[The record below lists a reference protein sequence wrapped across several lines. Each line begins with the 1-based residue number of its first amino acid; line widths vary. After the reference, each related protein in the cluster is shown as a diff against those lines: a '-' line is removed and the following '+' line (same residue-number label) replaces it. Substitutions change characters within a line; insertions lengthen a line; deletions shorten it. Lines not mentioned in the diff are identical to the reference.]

1 MPFLG
6 SDALLAITMLGMA
19 VAIFWPQEPEEQWAS
34 IPSTTEMENKNLTP
48 DQGKTLKKIIGFIID
63 VIVATTD
70 GKNKKK

>member
-1 MPFLG
+1 
-6 SDALLAITMLGMA
+6 
-19 VAIFWPQEPEEQWAS
+19 
-34 IPSTTEMENKNLTP
+34 MENKNLTP